1 MANQEAKL
9 DNTDVKLNKSI
20 LSLVEQYAT
29 CDARSAELNDERA
42 TIRENVEKL
51 GIPSV
56 AFQRFV
62 ADQKKMSPGEFRDMQ
77 AGYQRMQE
85 AAEAEGVDIQG
96 QFWPDLKKA
105 AEKRAER
112 KAAAEA
118 EANKG
123 KAGAPDPD
131 KNPRS
136 DPAKGGAKPR
146 VGKKGET
153 GNVVTMRPSEEQLT
167 ESAAAASQ
175 EQQEGDAVLNG
186 LTPETQA
193 AQNAALNPDGKP
205 KSQSQI
211 AAEKMEAAKL
221 SGAKLN

>member
-9 DNTDVKLNKSI
+9 DNTDVKMNKSI

-105 AEKRAER
+105 ADKRAER

-118 EANKG
+118 EAKKG
-123 KAGAPDPD
+123 SAGAPDPD

-136 DPAKGGAKPR
+136 DPNKGGAKPR
-146 VGKKGET
+146 TGKKGE
-153 GNVVTMRPSEEQLT
+153 RPTEEQI
-167 ESAAAASQ
+167 AAAASEA
-175 EQQEGDAVLNG
+175 EQQAGEDALKG
-186 LTPETQA
+186 LAPETAA
-193 AQNAALNPDGKP
+193 AQTEAKTP

-221 SGAKLN
+221 N

>member
-42 TIRENVEKL
+42 TIRENVEK
-51 GIPSV
+51 
-56 AFQRFV
+56 
-62 ADQKKMSPGEFRDMQ
+62 
-77 AGYQRMQE
+77 

-153 GNVVTMRPSEEQLT
+153 GNVVQFQPPSGEQQQA
-167 ESAAAASQ
+167 EG
-175 EQQEGDAVLNG
+175 QEGDAVLNG

>member
-1 MANQEAKL
+1 VMEQDPDKINDIERQIEQRVFKEGEAYAASHKRSRAE
-9 DNTDVKLNKSI
+9 NK
-20 LSLVEQYAT
+20 
-29 CDARSAELNDERA
+29 DRSASRERIKEMGLRTDAYQVGVRIVKDLTALERKAFLQDLELVVR
-42 TIRENVEKL
+42 IL
-51 GIPSV
+51 GS
-56 AFQRFV
+56 R
-62 ADQKKMSPGEFRDMQ
+62 QKDLFPE
-77 AGYQRMQE
+77 E
-85 AAEAEGVDIQG
+85 AMR
-96 QFWPDLKKA
+96 
-105 AEKRAER
+105 AEKREQRR
-112 KAAAEA
+112 KEAEA

-153 GNVVTMRPSEEQLT
+153 GNVVQLQPPSGEQQQA
-167 ESAAAASQ
+167 EG
-175 EQQEGDAVLNG
+175 QEGDAVLNG

>member
-1 MANQEAKL
+1 MSLKQEHPVARRAVCDL
-9 DNTDVKLNKSI
+9 RCSISRVERRARHDN
-20 LSLVEQYAT
+20 
-29 CDARSAELNDERA
+29 
-42 TIRENVEKL
+42 RENVEKSRDL
-51 GIPSV
+51 SV

-85 AAEAEGVDIQG
+85 AAEPRVSTSSG

-112 KAAAEA
+112 KVAAEK

-123 KAGAPDPD
+123 TWRTRPY

-153 GNVVTMRPSEEQLT
+153 GNVVQLQPPSGCSSKGTPEGQ
-167 ESAAAASQ
+167 
-175 EQQEGDAVLNG
+175 GDAVLNG
-186 LTPETQA
+186 LTPGDGGAERGAQSRWQA
-193 AQNAALNPDGKP
+193 EEPKPDRRRENGSREAELTKGDSSP
-205 KSQSQI
+205 I
-211 AAEKMEAAKL
+211 ATPPA
-221 SGAKLN
+221 

>member
-1 MANQEAKL
+1 MEGNRQVNDEAW
-9 DNTDVKLNKSI
+9 NKSI
-20 LSLVEQYAT
+20 VKLATQYAS
-29 CDARSAELNDERA
+29 CDARSAEINDERSN
-42 TIRENVEKL
+42 IRSNAEKL
-51 GIPSV
+51 GIPSA
-56 AFQRFV
+56 AFQEAV
-62 ADQKKMSPGEFRDMQ
+62 AKVKKMSPGELSDHITAVDRVMQ
-77 AGYQRMQE
+77 AFKAEENLQQTLWPTQ
-85 AAEAEGVDIQG
+85 AA
-96 QFWPDLKKA
+96 A
-105 AEKRAER
+105 AEKRAKR
-112 KAAAEA
+112 KEEAKAEK
-118 EANKG
+118 NKG

-153 GNVVTMRPSEEQLT
+153 GNVVQFQPPSGEQQQA
-167 ESAAAASQ
+167 EG
-175 EQQEGDAVLNG
+175 QEGDAVLNG

-221 SGAKLN
+221 N

>member
-77 AGYQRMQE
+77 AGYQRLQE

-153 GNVVTMRPSEEQLT
+153 GNVVQLQPPSGEQQQA
-167 ESAAAASQ
+167 EV
-175 EQQEGDAVLNG
+175 QEGDAVLNG

>member
-96 QFWPDLKKA
+96 QFWPDLKA
-105 AEKRAER
+105 ADKREER
-112 KAAAEA
+112 KKAAAA

-123 KAGAPDPD
+123 SAGAPDPD

-136 DPAKGGAKPR
+136 DPAKGGAKPS

-153 GNVVTMRPSEEQLT
+153 GNVVTMRPCEEQLT

-175 EQQEGDAVLNG
+175 EQQEGEAALNG

>member
-9 DNTDVKLNKSI
+9 DNTDVKMNKSI

-77 AGYQRMQE
+77 VGYQRLQE
-85 AAEAEGVDIQG
+85 AAEAEGIDIQG

-105 AEKRAER
+105 ADKRAER

-118 EANKG
+118 EAKKG
-123 KAGAPDPD
+123 SAGAPDPD

-153 GNVVTMRPSEEQLT
+153 ATGAVVGLDGKPLP
-167 ESAAAASQ
+167 AAEAEV
-175 EQQEGDAVLNG
+175 EQQEGEAALNG

>member
-77 AGYQRMQE
+77 AGYQRLQE

-105 AEKRAER
+105 ADKRAER

-146 VGKKGET
+146 VGKKGEAAT
-153 GNVVTMRPSEEQLT
+153 GAVVGLDGKPLPAAET
-167 ESAAAASQ
+167 ET
-175 EQQEGDAVLNG
+175 EQQEGDAALKG
-186 LTPETQA
+186 LAPDTAA
-193 AQNAALNPDGKP
+193 AQEAAKP

-211 AAEKMEAAKL
+211 AAEKLEAAKL
-221 SGAKLN
+221 N